1 MSRWKITLTIF
12 LFVFRGGISSILHGS
27 HAYAYS
33 EPSSYYFLANGH
45 FFIIKPEQQS
55 LSCLGSFHYA
65 APTIALSPDGLY
77 WARWGEKTLA
87 AFNPKSGKIEA
98 KVTLPHRPYNHII
111 ADNGKAYVTHHT
123 LTARGF
129 WISVADTSQKKLVK
143 IIKDIWGLRT
153 GLAYG
158 HGFVYLAAIGVGR
171 PDNLYLYQINS
182 QNDRLK
188 EIYRVPK
195 TDYSWKISV
204 LGNSLYLCHLN
215 MPDKS
220 LAPMIEIMDLE
231 RKKIIQTLN
240 TSKLKGVKKILGK
253 ITFYGKRG
261 FFPCLRTDGH
271 YGLALFNPQ
280 LGRVEKVF
288 KVISPIHKIIGLRD
302 DFLFYIDT
310 PAGAGKKEISLYFY
324 NLNLGKEVKVIS
336 TAKFLKGKQKILKDG
351 KL

>member
-1 MSRWKITLTIF
+1 MSRWEIILIIF

-27 HAYAYS
+27 HAYPYS

-45 FFIIKPEQQS
+45 FFIIKPDQQS
-55 LSCLGSFHYA
+55 LSFLGSFHYA
-65 APTIALSPDGLY
+65 APSGALSPDGLY
-77 WARWGEKTLA
+77 WARWGEKTIA
-87 AFNPKSGKIEA
+87 ALNPQKGKIEA
-98 KVTLPHRPYNHII
+98 IVTLPHRPYNHII

-123 LTARGF
+123 LTPRGF
-129 WISVADTSQKKLVK
+129 WVSVVDTSKKKVVK
-143 IIKDIWGLRT
+143 IIKDVWGLRS

-158 HGFVYLAAIGVGR
+158 NGFVYLATIGVGR
-171 PDNLYLYQINS
+171 PDNLYLYQINTR
-182 QNDRLK
+182 NDHLE

-204 LGNSLYLCHLN
+204 LENSLYICHLN

-240 TSKLKGVKKILGK
+240 TSELKGVKKILGK
-253 ITFYGKRG
+253 ITFDKERG

-271 YGLALFNPQ
+271 YGLALFNPHSA
-280 LGRVEKVF
+280 RVEKVF
-288 KVISPIHKIIGLRD
+288 KVIGHIYRIIGIKD
-302 DFLFYIDT
+302 DVLFYIDN
-310 PAGAGKKEISLYFY
+310 PAGAGKKGISLYFY

-336 TAKFLKGKQKILKDG
+336 TAKFLKGK
-351 KL
+351 